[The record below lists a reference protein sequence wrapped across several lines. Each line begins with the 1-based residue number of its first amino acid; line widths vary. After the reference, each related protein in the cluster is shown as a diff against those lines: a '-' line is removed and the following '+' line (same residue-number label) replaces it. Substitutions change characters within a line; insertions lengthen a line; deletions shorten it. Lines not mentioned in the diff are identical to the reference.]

1 MSGPK
6 SNHYTLQRE
15 QLRRQEA
22 ARRAMEARQ
31 QEIVR
36 QKRRL
41 TALSR
46 LQSAQAKLVV
56 INKRFAALRGQYPEE
71 AIETPRHIVVNRP
84 PHDLDELEAL
94 AARAEHSA
102 TAAERQLLLQHIRIN
117 TMELEK
123 LDREIQMAAAE
134 FPEEEFNIDLAQPKN
149 PDQHSLQALATF
161 HQQLERILHEGRQA
175 FTLTIDRARANA
187 SLLAS
192 LRSVLATLPDESLG
206 TSKPSPAPKV
216 DTLIKDQL
224 DKALVPLANHPRE
237 EWPQEVLA
245 VIAAIKDRT
254 QPTPTNLLLLELRS
268 RIQNFA
274 HKERLRIA
282 DRKEAEAMLAEL
294 PPSVSRDDQPLLDV
308 IAEQLCRIITGREQM
323 TDDLRQRVRDIHETA
338 EQTLD
343 RQIAGEVIKD
353 TLEELGY
360 SVGESFS
367 TLFVEGGAVHFQRPA
382 WGNYHVRLRVNHQTD
397 ELRVHLVKEHQPGT
411 DPGAEKEK
419 DAEMEGAWCADYS
432 GLMQALEAKGIGTK
446 SIHRLPPGALPVPL
460 MRPESTPSRDQQSRR
475 GRVGRHDKKRQTF

>member
-15 QLRRQEA
+15 QLRCQEA
-22 ARRAMEARQ
+22 ARRAMKVRQ
-31 QEIVR
+31 REIVR

-56 INKRFAALRGQYPEE
+56 INKRFAALQGQCPEK
-71 AIETPRHIVVNRP
+71 AIKTPDLFPVNRP

-123 LDREIQMAAAE
+123 LGREIQMAAAE
-134 FPEEEFNIDLAQPKN
+134 FPEEEFNIDLTQPEN

-161 HQQLERILHEGRQA
+161 HQHLDRILHERREV

-187 SLLAS
+187 SLLTS
-192 LRSVLATLPDESLG
+192 LRSVLATLPEDSLDASNQ
-206 TSKPSPAPKV
+206 TAPPKM
-216 DTLIKDQL
+216 DTLVGEQL
-224 DKALVPLANHPRE
+224 DKALAPLANHPRE
-237 EWPQEVLA
+237 EWPREVLT
-245 VIAAIKDRT
+245 VIAAIHDRT
-254 QPTPTNLLLLELRS
+254 QPTPANLLLLELRS
-268 RIQNFA
+268 RIQNFLDM
-274 HKERLRIA
+274 ERRRIA
-282 DRKEAEAMLAEL
+282 DRKEAEAMLTEL
-294 PPSVSRDDQPLLDV
+294 PPTTSREDQPLLDS
-308 IAEQLCRIITGREQM
+308 IAEQLCRIIAGQKQL
-323 TDDLRQRVRDIHETA
+323 TDDLRKQVRDIHEAA
-338 EQTLD
+338 ERAFD

-367 TLFVEGGAVHFQRPA
+367 TLFVEGGTVHFQRPA

-397 ELRVHLVKEHQPGT
+397 ELRVHLVKEQQSGT
-411 DPGAEKEK
+411 DPGAENEK

-432 GLMQALEAKGIGTK
+432 GLMQALEAKGIGTE
-446 SIHRLPPGALPVPL
+446 SIHRLPPGAVPVPL

-475 GRVGRHDKKRQTF
+475 GRVNRHDQKSQTF